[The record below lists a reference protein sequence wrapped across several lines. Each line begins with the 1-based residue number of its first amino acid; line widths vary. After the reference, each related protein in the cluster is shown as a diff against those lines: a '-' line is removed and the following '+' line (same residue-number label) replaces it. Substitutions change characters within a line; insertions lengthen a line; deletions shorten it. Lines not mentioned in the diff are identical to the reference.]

1 MWRLANLTGRVV
13 AWALAVVVALLSV
26 VPPDSR
32 PVTVVPHDFEHFA
45 IFFATGFAFGVGYTR
60 RPVMVVVM
68 LILFAGLVEIAQV
81 FVPARHAR
89 FSDFIVDA
97 LAACTGALL
106 SAALSRTLSQTLPKQ
121 AAD

>member
-1 MWRLANLTGRVV
+1 MWRLAHLTGRVA

-32 PVTVVPHDFEHFA
+32 PVTDVPHDFEHFG

-60 RPVMVVVM
+60 RPAMVALT
-68 LILFAGLVEIAQV
+68 LILFAGMVEIAQV

-97 LAACTGALL
+97 LAACAGALL
-106 SAALSRTLSQTLPKQ
+106 SAALSRSVSQTLPKPT
-121 AAD
+121 AD